1 MKKHSFQRVDL
12 SKLTDEH
19 ATTKQPVA
27 STSSTS
33 IRWAIIPISVLLCCI
48 QVVINELSSNWM
60 NVALTSTLINVMGFA
75 AFMVLLLL
83 ANPMLRLTRVIR
95 PMSKQELVSVF
106 AALLV
111 TAGISTFGLAS
122 QLVPLVTAP
131 WNQEWST
138 PQSGWSSDLHPH
150 MNESLYITDVDAIR
164 EYREGILI
172 TQDGEHFR
180 RPGDNAP
187 LSVIASYYWQVLI
200 AIPWGLWLKPLAFW
214 MIFIAGCYAIFYC
227 LTYTVLDYWAKNE
240 KLAFPLAKVVETMLP
255 QENDTS
261 WVPRVFRTHQFWITF
276 ALSFLIISYRALYDA
291 GVLGPLGPFNLGIGG
306 GAFNGLVQNTMFMG
320 LGGNRGMMFNI
331 IFTAVGISFLLS
343 KEISF
348 STWFY
353 SVFGMVVIL
362 VLVWMGYGNNHN
374 DFPTDWLWVQNP
386 VSAQGAGGI
395 LVFSAICL
403 YHAVREHIRL
413 GKGLP
418 LLQRALVAFP
428 VIGLVLS
435 MLVVTGW
442 VYWNMDRS
450 PDTTLWGSAGLL
462 FWAAVFVAFT
472 TLITL
477 GLMRILC
484 ESGVYWFQS
493 HASFFHFWKLF
504 GLGQWLAPSVVG
516 PLLPIY
522 SVLFLDIKTF
532 IAPNLANAA
541 KLQSDTKADRRL
553 FHLNLI
559 LCITLSVILALFLS
573 IFLAY
578 LDGAQAMNGWFYSS
592 GPKYLMGIAHS
603 AATSSPEPHLANAPW
618 LLFGALWIILTLI
631 LRRTFFWFPHPI
643 GYIMMINPLMK
654 SLWFSFFIGW
664 LLKKLTIKYGGKLTY
679 EKFRDAMIGLIMGE
693 IMAIV
698 IWNMLALLLKFNLSS
713 INLNRYGV

>member
-1 MKKHSFQRVDL
+1 MKQYFQRVDL
-12 SKLTDEH
+12 SKLDDVP
-19 ATTKQPVA
+19 AAA
-27 STSSTS
+27 SEKLSPASSTNV
-33 IRWAIIPISVLLCCI
+33 RWAIIPVSILLCSVQI
-48 QVVINELSSNWM
+48 VFNVLATNWL
-60 NVALTSTLINVMGFA
+60 NVSLTSTLVNVLGFA
-75 AFMVLLLL
+75 ILVVLLLL
-83 ANPMLRLTRVIR
+83 ANPVLRLIR
-95 PMSKQELVSVF
+95 IIQPMNRQEIISIF

-111 TAGISTFGLAS
+111 TSGIASYGLAA
-122 QLVPLVTAP
+122 QLVPLITAP

-150 MNESLYITDVDAIR
+150 MNASLYITDADAIR
-164 EYREGILI
+164 HYREGLTI
-172 TQDGEHFR
+172 TQNGQR
-180 RPGDNAP
+180 IQRPNDTAP
-187 LSVIASYYWQVLI
+187 ISVIADYYRRVFI

-214 MIFIAGCYAIFYC
+214 MIFIVGCYAIFYF
-227 LTYTVLDYWAKNE
+227 LTYCVLHYWARNE

-255 QENDTS
+255 EQHATS
-261 WVPRVFRTHQFWITF
+261 WIPRLFRTSQFWITF
-276 ALSFLIISYRALYDA
+276 TLSFLVISYRALHSSGY
-291 GVLGPLGPFNLGIGG
+291 LGDMGPITLGLSGA
-306 GAFNGLVQNTMFMG
+306 AFNVMVQNTIFEG
-320 LGGNRGMMFNI
+320 LGGGRGMMFNI
-331 IFTAVGISFLLS
+331 IFTAVGISYLLS

-353 SVFGMVVIL
+353 SAFAGVVIL
-362 VLVWMGYGNNHN
+362 VLVWMGYGSNHN
-374 DFPTDWLWVQNP
+374 DFPTDWLWEQNP

-403 YHAVREHIRL
+403 YQAVREHIRL

-418 LLQRALVAFP
+418 LIQRVSLALP
-428 VIGLVLS
+428 VIGLGLS

-442 VYWNMDRS
+442 VYWNMDRN
-450 PDTTLWGSAGLL
+450 PQTTLWGSAGLL
-462 FWAAVFVAFT
+462 MWAAVFVTFI

-484 ESGVYWFQS
+484 ESGVFWFQS

-504 GLGQWLAPSVVG
+504 GLGPWLAPAVVG

-541 KLQSDTKADRRL
+541 KLQSDTNANRKV
-553 FHLNLI
+553 FHINLI
-559 LCITLSVILALFLS
+559 LCIGISVILAVFLS
-573 IFLAY
+573 IFMSY
-578 LDGAQAMNGWFYSS
+578 LDGAQKMNTWFYSM
-592 GPKYLMGIAHS
+592 GPKDLISTAHR
-603 AATSSPEPHLANAPW
+603 AATSSTELQLNNTLW
-618 LLFGALWIILTLI
+618 VLFGVFWVVLTLL
-631 LRRTFFWFPHPI
+631 LRRSIFWFPHPI

-664 LLKKLTIKYGGKLTY
+664 LLKKLTIKYGGKMTY
-679 EKFRDAMIGLIMGE
+679 EKFRDAMIGLILGE

-698 IWNMLALLLKFNLSS
+698 IWNLLAIAFEFNIPS